1 MTKSPVI
8 AAIDAG
14 TGFTK
19 FSKLRPGQHADIEV
33 FPSLTDIVF
42 CDSRCSNLR
51 SPRRNALIPFGT
63 HLVEVGPDIEAALGR
78 VDELRHVIARIG
90 VAPQQPLVGP
100 RLPVLLRP
108 IGLEHLD
115 DLGHVLGLM
124 GDHPVI
130 AGQGEVLLAQVESGH
145 QRRRA
150 VDDDRLLVRH
160 IEFRVRPGDVDPGVG
175 QSGERLVV
183 GAVTPGPGGVE
194 HDADVDAGPV
204 AVDHG
209 IDHARFGERELLH
222 QQRALR
228 PQDERQDRGHP
239 VIGFH
244 DELRRIGLHKPRTLA
259 PRGPR
264 RSRKC
269 RDSRLPR
276 PRASIRQD
284 GSMDSANGSTRVLVV
299 DDDPDVLASLERGL
313 RLSGFDVTTA
323 VDGAEA
329 LRSATETRPDA
340 IVLDINMPVLDG
352 VSVVTA
358 LRAMDNDVP
367 VCVLSARSSVDD
379 RVAGLEA
386 GADDYLVKP
395 FVLAELVARVK
406 ALLRRRGATATFSS
420 ETITVGPLEVDIPGR
435 RARVNGADVDL
446 TKREF
451 DLLAVLAEHKTAVLS
466 RAQLLELVW
475 GYDFAADTN
484 VVDVFIGYLRRKL
497 EAGGAPRLLHT
508 VRGVGFVLR
517 TQ

>member
-1 MTKSPVI
+1 MFDDNHLVKRATAASASAT
-8 AAIDAG
+8 AAI
-14 TGFTK
+14 T
-19 FSKLRPGQHADIEV
+19 
-33 FPSLTDIVF
+33 
-42 CDSRCSNLR
+42 
-51 SPRRNALIPFGT
+51 
-63 HLVEVGPDIEAALGR
+63 AAR
-78 VDELRHVIARIG
+78 
-90 VAPQQPLVGP
+90 
-100 RLPVLLRP
+100 
-108 IGLEHLD
+108 
-115 DLGHVLGLM
+115 
-124 GDHPVI
+124 
-130 AGQGEVLLAQVESGH
+130 
-145 QRRRA
+145 
-150 VDDDRLLVRH
+150 
-160 IEFRVRPGDVDPGVG
+160 
-175 QSGERLVV
+175 
-183 GAVTPGPGGVE
+183 TTT
-194 HDADVDAGPV
+194 VDAGPPWV
-204 AVDHG
+204 IASTTRPASTGVVTVRSALTTL
-209 IDHARFGERELLH
+209 IATNQPSLRWW
-222 QQRALR
+222 RA
-228 PQDERQDRGHP
+228 ENRQIRDNSFRS
-239 VIGFH
+239 
-244 DELRRIGLHKPRTLA
+244 A
-259 PRGPR
+259 SAR
-264 RSRKC
+264 RSPSRAWAC
-269 RDSRLPR
+269 RYSDCLATVSILMRITVKPEQLLRSKTSLGAYAIRR
-276 PRASIRQD
+276 PSSGKMA
-284 GSMDSANGSTRVLVV
+284 GMDSATGGMASPRVLVV

-313 RLSGFDVTTA
+313 RLSGFTVSTA

-395 FVLAELVARVK
+395 FVLQELVARVK
-406 ALLRRRGATATFSS
+406 ALLRRRGASATFSS
-420 ETITVGPLEVDIPGR
+420 ETIQVGPLEVDIPGR
-435 RARVNGADVDL
+435 RARVNGVDVDL